1 MSRNSIKQRLNERGE
16 KALKIKEF
24 AESKNVSNQAI
35 YKALNRA
42 GYSTK
47 QITNKYGNISPQGM
61 RILKKL
67 FPDDLQQDPEP
78 GAGDQQPEETARKDS
93 REAEYL
99 REKIKELEK
108 QCEEWKTKCN
118 EWEERYFDLQQS
130 KAREAQELRG
140 LLLQEQQLR
149 MSVEKRG
156 FFKRL
161 FSGKQDN
168 E

>member
-1 MSRNSIKQRLNERGE
+1 M
-16 KALKIKEF
+16 KIKEF
-24 AESKNVSNQAI
+24 AESRKVSNQAI

-42 GYSTK
+42 GYSAK
-47 QITNKYGNISPQGM
+47 QITNKYGNINPQGM

-67 FPDDLQQDPEP
+67 FPDDLHQDPEQ
-78 GAGDQQPEETARKDS
+78 GAGDLQPEETAGNNSK
-93 REAEYL
+93 ETEHL
-99 REKIKELEK
+99 RERIRELEK

-161 FSGKQDN
+161 FPGKQDS